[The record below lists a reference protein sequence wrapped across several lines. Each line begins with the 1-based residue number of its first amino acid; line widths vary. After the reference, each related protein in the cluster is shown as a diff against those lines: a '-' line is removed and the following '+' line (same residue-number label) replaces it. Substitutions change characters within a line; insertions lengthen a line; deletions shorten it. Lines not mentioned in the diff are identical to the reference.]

1 MSPSK
6 SLFHI
11 KQPNNSQ
18 SHKSIHS
25 LSLSPKTSPLKL
37 AQKHPPHSNFSNM
50 NALTS
55 SSISVLRAPVQAAVR
70 RQYSAAANST
80 NAATGHS
87 TQRLATASTISF
99 VVGVDVTYA
108 YFYFKNK

>member
-1 MSPSK
+1 
-6 SLFHI
+6 
-11 KQPNNSQ
+11 
-18 SHKSIHS
+18 
-25 LSLSPKTSPLKL
+25 
-37 AQKHPPHSNFSNM
+37 M

-55 SSISVLRAPVQAAVR
+55 SSIRVLRAPVQAAVR

-87 TQRLATASTISF
+87 TQRLATASAISF

-108 YFYFKNK
+108 YFYFKNNQSASSSNE